1 MLFNSDLFK
10 VETKEQMIQSNGREI
25 YKDQKKVIS
34 TVWVWKRNKMRS
46 FEVGEFCPDEILELS
61 FEEDDLTGKHVRMQ
75 MPKTNLAT
83 SQTGVSMAT
92 IESSTS

>member
-1 MLFNSDLFK
+1 
-10 VETKEQMIQSNGREI
+10 
-25 YKDQKKVIS
+25 
-34 TVWVWKRNKMRS
+34 MRS